1 MKTLKFIVILIVVLG
16 GSLFAGIFLYNKSIG
31 PEGWAK
37 NNTEKMLSS
46 VMKNPES
53 MVIRSYFF
61 VKKPTSTSSYN
72 LYMCG
77 VVDGLNSFGAY
88 SGGTRFA
95 SSSYYMDS
103 SSGSAFD
110 TTNLQIA
117 DKMEIDD
124 ARSVGM
130 LSSFEKVYW
139 NEWCVDSQHP
149 PLSVGD
155 SGLK

>member
-37 NNTEKMLSS
+37 NNTEKMLSAA
-46 VMKNPES
+46 MKNPES

-61 VKKPTSTSSYN
+61 VKKPTSASAYN

-77 VVDGLNSFGAY
+77 VVDGSNSFGAY

-130 LSSFEKVYW
+130 LSSFESIYW
-139 NEWCVDSQHP
+139 NEWCVDGQHLPISIDENSQ
-149 PLSVGD
+149 
-155 SGLK
+155 K